1 MSKLMTDSK
10 TLTDLLAPGSDFD
23 DNLLTS
29 HIDALKQCAFD
40 CMEIQVTGHVM
51 TEEILKEK
59 TTRMG
64 RAAIEAWQMLS
75 ALKNDFADMLKPA
88 ERGGAA

>member
-10 TLTDLLAPGSDFD
+10 TLTDLLDPGLDID

-40 CMEIQVTGHVM
+40 CMEIQVAGHVM
-51 TEEILKEK
+51 TEEKLKEK

-64 RAAIEAWQMLS
+64 RAVIEAWQMLS
-75 ALKNDFADMLKPA
+75 ALKNDFIDMLQPQKK
-88 ERGGAA
+88 GGEK